1 MKAFELTLE
10 FDDYIRQ
17 PVWIIGPRSYLS
29 DRAVPL
35 LDIIAVPARN
45 FGAERITFAGQ
56 VEKSAT
62 RDYHSRKYKL
72 LHPFQARE
80 EELGVDGVYYID
92 LRIFGLENWSHF
104 LNKAVPVAVA
114 IREKLIS
121 LGEREPVFILNE
133 TVFPAILEFMEIIG
147 YRFVCTNRSVEA
159 RQVLIEASD
168 LSVIDNLSKKIIIPI
183 SPLVYANTA
192 RVPNI
197 FGQKVFLNRKPPNR
211 SILNIDVIRDELILN
226 GFVEYF
232 MEDLSASEQIAVIL
246 RATHIVAIHGAALAP
261 LMFRNERHG
270 PLSMIEIVPPGHVVP
285 FFRNM
290 VDAIPCA
297 YRMVRGVPDT
307 DLMADAFSNVDEPSM
322 KFTKRHSLR
331 QFNLDLTSL
340 RFAIDSLD
348 SKNFPFDEIS
358 APIL

>member
-1 MKAFELTLE
+1 MEAFELTLD
-10 FDDYIRQ
+10 FDEYIRE

-29 DRAVPL
+29 DRTVPL
-35 LDIIAVPARN
+35 LDIIAVPARK
-45 FGAERITFAGQ
+45 FRAERITFVGQ
-56 VEKSAT
+56 IEKSAT

-72 LHPFQARE
+72 FHPWQARE
-80 EELGVDGVYYID
+80 KELGLDGVYYID

-114 IREKLIS
+114 VREKLLS
-121 LGEREPVFILNE
+121 LGERDPVFILNE

-159 RQVLIEASD
+159 HHVLSEASN
-168 LSVIDNLSKKIIIPI
+168 LSVIDNLSKKMIMPI
-183 SPLVYANTA
+183 SPLVYENTTE
-192 RVPNI
+192 VPNI
-197 FGQKVFLNRKPPNR
+197 FAQKVFINRKPPNR
-211 SILNIDVIRDELILN
+211 SILNIDVIREELILN

-246 RATHIVAIHGAALAP
+246 RATDIVAIHGAALAP

-270 PLSMIEIVPPGHVVP
+270 PLRMIEIVPPGHVVP
-285 FFRNM
+285 FFMNM
-290 VDAIPCA
+290 VDEIPCA

-322 KFTKRHSLR
+322 SFTKRHSLR
-331 QFNLDLTSL
+331 QFNLDPTSM

-348 SKNFPFDEIS
+348 SRNFPFDEIR
-358 APIL
+358 API